1 MASLSYLSAALFILG
16 ILAGL
21 RAVSIPIRDNMDR
34 FIEDLHRQGRWA
46 ATAAILAG
54 AGSLLEQVLRLLA

>member
-1 MASLSYLSAALFILG
+1 LAAALLVLG

-21 RAVSIPIRDNMDR
+21 RAAFIPIRDNMDK

-54 AGSLLEQVLRLLA
+54 AGSLLKLRSGS